1 LGEVDRPEPAKP
13 ARTGGWGHLSFL
25 FAALPLALAAA
36 CSVSE
41 TSAGVP
47 GDGGVTGDGGDS
59 GEGGIIKPPDC
70 DLTKEP
76 KDSPACVDDG
86 VAVFVSPTGDDAT
99 SGRKASPVKSIAKG
113 VELAAAR
120 GVPRVYVCE
129 GSYDGAVDVKAP
141 VAIFGGMSCAWAVT
155 GARPKLAPSK
165 GVALAVTKVS
175 GAVLVQDLEI
185 VGSADLG
192 KPGDSAIA
200 AFVSESTNVTF
211 RNVTLTAKD
220 GVGGA
225 TGAARSNHSGA
236 VASKGANA
244 GGATGGVAT
253 TCTCTDGNSSTGGA
267 GASGAGAGIQNGSS
281 VPAVGGANAGSSSA
295 TTCTD
300 GQVGADGAA
309 AGTGAAATTAGSLI
323 ATGWNNA
330 ATGPAA
336 PNGNPGQGGGG
347 GGGKTDVSS
356 AGGGGACGGC
366 GGGGGAVGGN
376 GGSSFALLSFKSGVT
391 FDGGSLTTGAGG
403 RGGDGGAG
411 QSGQSGGA
419 LGVGSACN
427 GGPGGHGAG
436 GSGGGGG
443 AGGHSVPVAW
453 VGNEPTLKGAQATPG
468 AKGSGGG
475 GGTPGAGP
483 GNAGGSGATG
493 PDGKAQ
499 PSLGLP

>member
-1 LGEVDRPEPAKP
+1 MKTRTCLGLVLGLP
-13 ARTGGWGHLSFL
+13 GL
-25 FAALPLALAAA
+25 FALAHCSSTERDCTDPLLRDSLT
-36 CSVSE
+36 CS
-41 TSAGVP
+41 AYR
-47 GDGGVTGDGGDS
+47 DGGATGDGGDS

-99 SGRKASPVKSIAKG
+99 SGRKTSPVKSIAKG

-220 GVGGA
+220 GVGGD
-225 TGAARSNHSGA
+225 TGAGRSNYSSA
-236 VASKGANA
+236 AKDGANA
-244 GGATGGVAT
+244 SGATGGVAS
-253 TCTCTDGNSSTGGA
+253 TCACADSTSSTGGA
-267 GASGAGAGIQNGSS
+267 GASGAGAGLQDGSAI
-281 VPAVGGANAGSSSA
+281 PAVGSSNAGLTGLSTCTNGQIGANGASGS
-295 TTCTD
+295 
-300 GQVGADGAA
+300 
-309 AGTGAAATTAGSLI
+309 TGAAATAAGTLTAS
-323 ATGWNNA
+323 GWSSVA
-330 ATGPAA
+330 GGLAA
-336 PNGNPGQGGGG
+336 PNGKPGQGGGG
-347 GGGKTDVSS
+347 GGAKTNVSS

-366 GGGGGAVGGN
+366 GGAGGAVGGN
-376 GGSSFALLSFKSGVT
+376 GGSSFALLAFKSSVT
-391 FDGGSLTTGAGG
+391 VEGGTLASGAGG
-403 RGGDGGAG
+403 KGGDGGPG
-411 QSGQSGGA
+411 QAGQSGGA
-419 LGVGSACN
+419 AGPGAACD

-453 VGNEPTLKGAQATPG
+453 VGNEPTLKGAQTTPG

-493 PDGKAQ
+493 PEGKAQ
-499 PSLGLP
+499 ASLGLP

>member
-1 LGEVDRPEPAKP
+1 MKTRTCLGLVLGLP
-13 ARTGGWGHLSFL
+13 GL
-25 FAALPLALAAA
+25 FALAHCSSTERDCTDPLLRDSLT
-36 CSVSE
+36 CS
-41 TSAGVP
+41 AYR
-47 GDGGVTGDGGDS
+47 DGGATGDGGDS

-99 SGRKASPVKSIAKG
+99 SGRKTSPVKSIAKG

-225 TGAARSNHSGA
+225 ASAETRELVAPTTPAQPRTARTQAARRAGLPAPVRARIALPRPAARELRAQARDFKMDPRFLQWA
-236 VASKGANA
+236 VP
-244 GGATGGVAT
+244 T
-253 TCTCTDGNSSTGGA
+253 
-267 GASGAGAGIQNGSS
+267 
-281 VPAVGGANAGSSSA
+281 P
-295 TTCTD
+295 
-300 GQVGADGAA
+300 
-309 AGTGAAATTAGSLI
+309 GSL
-323 ATGWNNA
+323 AFQH
-330 ATGPAA
+330 A
-336 PNGNPGQGGGG
+336 P
-347 GGGKTDVSS
+347 TDRS
-356 AGGGGACGGC
+356 A
-366 GGGGGAVGGN
+366 
-376 GGSSFALLSFKSGVT
+376 
-391 FDGGSLTTGAGG
+391 
-403 RGGDGGAG
+403 
-411 QSGQSGGA
+411 
-419 LGVGSACN
+419 
-427 GGPGGHGAG
+427 
-436 GSGGGGG
+436 
-443 AGGHSVPVAW
+443 
-453 VGNEPTLKGAQATPG
+453 PTELQAAQAQRQLRL
-468 AKGSGGG
+468 AR
-475 GGTPGAGP
+475 
-483 GNAGGSGATG
+483 
-493 PDGKAQ
+493 
-499 PSLGLP
+499 